1 MATFEEFYNSLPK
14 DRYKRGKVFEEIFI
28 PWFLRT
34 APEWSSKINK
44 IWPWKKYPHR
54 WGQDCG
60 IDLFY
65 EDTQG
70 KHWAVQ
76 SECISPDSEISK
88 AGIDSFLSESG
99 DSRIHGRLLIAS
111 TDGIG
116 KNAQQVI
123 DRQEKQV
130 VCFLLKHFRHS
141 AVEFPSSIE
150 ELSIG
155 QRLKA

>member
-65 EDTQG
+65 GTL
-70 KHWAVQ
+70 K
-76 SECISPDSEISK
+76 
-88 AGIDSFLSESG
+88 ESTG
-99 DSRIHGRLLIAS
+99 PFRASVFLLIVRS
-111 TDGIG
+111 P
-116 KNAQQVI
+116 K
-123 DRQEKQV
+123 QE
-130 VCFLLKHFRHS
+130 
-141 AVEFPSSIE
+141 SIV
-150 ELSIG
+150 S
-155 QRLKA
+155 